1 MKCPICRTKRF
12 RRDKDSGL
20 RFCINGHQMRGTG
33 HVEVGDDEIKSG
45 ARLRRVPKKRKAK
58 LVFLK
63 GFKTATPL
71 LVYEAFQL
79 SLKAQVRAL
88 IDKKGFPPSLEI
100 IVRDLWLA
108 FVSTQGLNDYAAR
121 KLNSSKPRS
130 LRAPMMRLNRN
141 IQLHLIYMGC
151 RLLRLPFLLSDV
163 LKWADSGDIPFL
175 NALDALPSDFMQHVS
190 RHRLS
195 FLLFKKSSLPTLS
208 ILTLELTRLQRVFRN
223 LGISLPA
230 INRPLVLLRMIKA
243 FNVPLELYPCTEIIW
258 SAIGYSQGLNVFFNE
273 SVHRPELLLLS
284 CLIVSIRILYSFKNS
299 KRLVFVSW
307 LSNLPPIDELLA
319 SMKIEMHKQRAWCW
333 SKRTLTDLDSDFHG
347 GISTFASYCQDY
359 LFDKTRLN
367 NYRHGFHA
375 IVEGILPSGHN
386 DQNASQWNFGL
397 SQRPPMKHALDEY
410 LKPSTE
416 TTNANSMDLESD
428 WFFTTETPESGFLM
442 DAVLEVN
449 DAMGEVDAEFAE
461 LIDVGSKYLLLDGRL
476 VLNCVCRV
484 ENTLLDLVELFDI
497 QTRQTD
503 EEAM

>member
-20 RFCINGHQMRGTG
+20 RFCINGHQMRATG

-45 ARLRRVPKKRKAK
+45 ARLRRVPKKKKAK
-58 LVFLK
+58 LVFVK

-108 FVSTQGLNDYAAR
+108 FVSTQGLNDYTAR
-121 KLNSSKPRS
+121 KMNSSKPRS
-130 LRAPMMRLNRN
+130 LRVPMMRLQRN
-141 IQLHLIYMGC
+141 TQLLLIYMGC

-208 ILTLELTRLQRVFRN
+208 ILTLELTRLLRVFRN
-223 LGISLPA
+223 LGISLPT

-243 FNVPLELYPCTEIIW
+243 FNVPLEF
-258 SAIGYSQGLNVFFNE
+258 A
-273 SVHRPELLLLS
+273 HRPELLLLS

-359 LFDKTRLN
+359 LFNKTRLN
-367 NYRHGFHA
+367 SNRHGFHA
-375 IVEGILPSGHN
+375 IVEGILPSGNESNEN
-386 DQNASQWNFGL
+386 DQTASQWNFGL
-397 SQRPPMKHALDEY
+397 SKRPPMKHALEEC

-416 TTNANSMDLESD
+416 PANTNSMDLESD
-428 WFFTTETPESGFLM
+428 WFFTTETPESGFLL

-449 DAMGEVDAEFAE
+449 DSMGEVDTELAE
-461 LIDVGSKYLLLDGRL
+461 
-476 VLNCVCRV
+476 V
-484 ENTLLDLVELFDI
+484 ENTLLDLVELFDM

-503 EEAM
+503 DEEGI